1 MVTFFT
7 IKILIK
13 DFLSYW
19 SSFTSTLLQLFS
31 MNFRTDS
38 RADSD
43 IEGLKRKL
51 TNKLYVQCDG
61 FVPDW
66 KLGKMARLQQT
77 QRKRVG
83 IVPRLPVDVVAAIA
97 AEVTRL
103 IPSLLSPSVAQVPQ
117 KTHLI
122 GITFIQFK

>member
-1 MVTFFT
+1 MKQSVAKSLKSLIG
-7 IKILIK
+7 IKSIC
-13 DFLSYW
+13 SEV
-19 SSFTSTLLQLFS
+19 Q
-31 MNFRTDS
+31 MQ
-38 RADSD
+38 D

>member
-1 MVTFFT
+1 MKQSVAKSLKSLIG
-7 IKILIK
+7 IKSICSEVQMQ

-66 KLGKMARLQQT
+66 K
-77 QRKRVG
+77 
-83 IVPRLPVDVVAAIA
+83 
-97 AEVTRL
+97 VTRL